1 MHEML
6 KYKDCKINHSCRSL
20 FIGKKHLFC
29 AFKPVMNKTLRY
41 LILGL
46 FFLPTVAKAQFE
58 NFKDSVVQ
66 LYGVVMSADSLRGL
80 PAVSIL
86 VKGTGRGTLT
96 NSQGVFSIVVLKG
109 DEIEFSCI
117 GFKNKITKI
126 PNNLEGNQYSIIQL
140 MINDTAFLPAAII
153 KPRPTREQF
162 ERDFVN
168 ADIPDDDIEIA
179 RKNTDMATRR
189 ILMRSLPNDGRESV
203 NMALAKNAQRYY
215 YTGQTPPMNIF
226 NPFAWGEFIRS
237 WKRGD
242 YKKK

>member
-1 MHEML
+1 M
-6 KYKDCKINHSCRSL
+6 KKI
-20 FIGKKHLFC
+20 
-29 AFKPVMNKTLRY
+29 LRV
-41 LILGL
+41 LLVFGL
-46 FFLPTVAKAQFE
+46 LLPFTAKAQFE

-66 LYGVVMSADSLRGL
+66 LYGVVMTADSLRGL
-80 PAVSIL
+80 PAVSII

-109 DEIEFSCI
+109 DDIEFSCI
-117 GFKNKITKI
+117 GFKDKITRI
-126 PNNLEGNQYSIIQL
+126 PTNLEGNQYSIIQL
-140 MINDTAFLPAAII
+140 MINDTAYLPAAII

-162 ERDFVN
+162 ERDFVST
-168 ADIPDDDIEIA
+168 AVPDDNIEIA

-189 ILMRSLPNDGRESV
+189 ILMRTLPSDGREAV
-203 NMALAKNAQRYY
+203 NLNLAKSAQKYY
-215 YTGQTPPMNIF
+215 YTGQVPPMNIM

>member
-1 MHEML
+1 M
-6 KYKDCKINHSCRSL
+6 KKI
-20 FIGKKHLFC
+20 
-29 AFKPVMNKTLRY
+29 LRV
-41 LILGL
+41 LLVFGL
-46 FFLPTVAKAQFE
+46 LLPFTSKAQFE

-66 LYGVVMSADSLRGL
+66 LYGVVMTADSLRGL
-80 PAVSIL
+80 PAVSII

-109 DEIEFSCI
+109 DDIEFSCI
-117 GFKNKITKI
+117 GFKDKITRI
-126 PNNLEGNQYSIIQL
+126 PTNLEGNQYSIIQL
-140 MINDTAFLPAAII
+140 MINDTAYLPAAII

-162 ERDFVN
+162 ERDFVSTEV
-168 ADIPDDDIEIA
+168 PDDNIEIA

-189 ILMRSLPNDGRESV
+189 ILMRTLPSDGREAV
-203 NMALAKNAQRYY
+203 NLNLAKSAQKYY
-215 YTGQTPPMNIF
+215 YTGQVPPMNIM

>member
-1 MHEML
+1 M
-6 KYKDCKINHSCRSL
+6 K
-20 FIGKKHLFC
+20 
-29 AFKPVMNKTLRY
+29 KTLPY
-41 LILGL
+41 LIFGL
-46 FFLPTVAKAQFE
+46 FLLPTAAKAQFE
-58 NFKDSVVQ
+58 NFRDSVVQ
-66 LYGVVMSADSLRGL
+66 LYGVVMTADSLRGL
-80 PAVSIL
+80 PAVSIV

-117 GFKNKITKI
+117 GFKNKITRI
-126 PNNLEGNQYSIIQL
+126 PNTLEGNQYSIIQL

-162 ERDFVN
+162 ERDFVSTEV
-168 ADIPDDDIEIA
+168 PDDNIEIA
-179 RKNTDMATRR
+179 RRNTDMATRR

-203 NMALAKNAQRYY
+203 NMTLAKNAQRYY
-215 YTGQTPPMNIF
+215 YTGQAPPMNIF
-226 NPFAWGEFIRS
+226 NPFAWSEFIRS

>member
-1 MHEML
+1 MKTM
-6 KYKDCKINHSCRSL
+6 
-20 FIGKKHLFC
+20 KKAIKC
-29 AFKPVMNKTLRY
+29 SV
-41 LILGL
+41 ILL
-46 FFLPTVAKAQFE
+46 AFLPFAAKAQFE

-66 LYGVVMSADSLRGL
+66 LYGVVMTADSLRGL
-80 PAVSIL
+80 PAVTVM

-96 NSQGVFSIVVLKG
+96 NNQGVFSIVVLRG
-109 DEIEFSCI
+109 DQIEFSCI
-117 GFKNKITKI
+117 GFKDKITLI
-126 PNNLEGNQYSIIQL
+126 PKTLEGNQYSIIQL

-162 ERDFVN
+162 ERDFVST
-168 ADIPDDDIEIA
+168 DVPDDNIEIA

-189 ILMRSLPNDGRESV
+189 MLMRTLPSDGREAV
-203 NMALAKNAQRYY
+203 NLNLAKSAQKYY

-226 NPFAWGEFIRS
+226 NPFAWGEFVRS

>member
-1 MHEML
+1 M
-6 KYKDCKINHSCRSL
+6 K
-20 FIGKKHLFC
+20 
-29 AFKPVMNKTLRY
+29 KTLPY
-41 LILGL
+41 LIFGL
-46 FFLPTVAKAQFE
+46 FLLPTAAKAQFE
-58 NFKDSVVQ
+58 NFRDSVVQ
-66 LYGVVMSADSLRGL
+66 LYGVVMTADSLRGL
-80 PAVSIL
+80 PAVSIV

-117 GFKNKITKI
+117 GFKNKITRI
-126 PNNLEGNQYSIIQL
+126 SNTLEGNQYSIIQL

-162 ERDFVN
+162 ERDFVSTEV
-168 ADIPDDDIEIA
+168 PDDNIEIA
-179 RKNTDMATRR
+179 RRNTDMATRR

-203 NMALAKNAQRYY
+203 NMTLAKNAQRYY
-215 YTGQTPPMNIF
+215 YTGQAPPMNIF
-226 NPFAWGEFIRS
+226 NPFAWSEFIRS